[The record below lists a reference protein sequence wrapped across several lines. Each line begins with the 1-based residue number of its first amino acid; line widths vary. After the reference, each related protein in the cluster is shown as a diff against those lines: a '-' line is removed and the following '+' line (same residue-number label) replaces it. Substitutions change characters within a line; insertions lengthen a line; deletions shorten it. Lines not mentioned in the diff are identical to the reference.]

1 MLFLFN
7 VLDKRELNEQKI
19 NISNIIFIV
28 IDKLKKSVSLTIP
41 CFNLYIAV
49 LKNAYFN
56 NIKSYQSSNY

>member
-28 IDKLKKSVSLTIP
+28 IDKLKKK
-41 CFNLYIAV
+41 CFLNDTVFQFIHC
-49 LKNAYFN
+49 FT
-56 NIKSYQSSNY
+56 